1 MGNNQVSDDRPID
14 ENGNSKT
21 QSDNKGIPLWLQ
33 GIDDLDENE
42 TKPTKLSEEQ
52 ASPWIRE
59 IDADYSEQDGEGE
72 AELSE
77 PAQPISAKAD
87 SEADGTPI
95 DEGRDDAPF
104 IEESGHSPV
113 DEEDASDDIED
124 WEITEEIAVI
134 ELSEE
139 LDDVSID
146 TDFDETTLEEGFVDI
161 SEVGL
166 SKTQNDQAEISG
178 DEPLREGE
186 LPEWLQEMIA
196 EAEIESE
203 QPETETALM
212 SEVEPFPN
220 ADISDSI
227 NSEEDLV
234 SEIIAPDEE
243 IPSFDFETHD
253 SDFDL
258 DYALAIAKEDTAP
271 VVLPADEEITDMASG
286 IDEAFPVEDNEI
298 EIDEVTSEQAD
309 EIELSLVEEEV
320 EENQAIDEST
330 PLFKDMA
337 RTETMLD
344 QNEDLKEILLDEV
357 PLGTDADQL
366 SWIEQQ
372 LDQGQIDEALPII
385 QDLVEK
391 SSHLEKLE
399 VWLKEYS
406 EQQPGSNKVME
417 LIGDIALKRGEP
429 EAAIKAYAKSLRL
442 LLNNQEGSHGLD

>member
-1 MGNNQVSDDRPID
+1 M
-14 ENGNSKT
+14 
-21 QSDNKGIPLWLQ
+21 
-33 GIDDLDENE
+33 
-42 TKPTKLSEEQ
+42 
-52 ASPWIRE
+52 
-59 IDADYSEQDGEGE
+59 
-72 AELSE
+72 
-77 PAQPISAKAD
+77 
-87 SEADGTPI
+87 
-95 DEGRDDAPF
+95 
-104 IEESGHSPV
+104 
-113 DEEDASDDIED
+113 
-124 WEITEEIAVI
+124 
-134 ELSEE
+134 
-139 LDDVSID
+139 
-146 TDFDETTLEEGFVDI
+146 
-161 SEVGL
+161 
-166 SKTQNDQAEISG
+166 
-178 DEPLREGE
+178 REGE

-357 PLGTDADQL
+357 PWVQMQTNSL
-366 SWIEQQ
+366 
-372 LDQGQIDEALPII
+372 
-385 QDLVEK
+385 
-391 SSHLEKLE
+391 
-399 VWLKEYS
+399 
-406 EQQPGSNKVME
+406 GSNN
-417 LIGDIALKRGEP
+417 
-429 EAAIKAYAKSLRL
+429 SLTKDKLMKPYPLFRI
-442 LLNNQEGSHGLD
+442 

>member
-1 MGNNQVSDDRPID
+1 M
-14 ENGNSKT
+14 
-21 QSDNKGIPLWLQ
+21 
-33 GIDDLDENE
+33 
-42 TKPTKLSEEQ
+42 
-52 ASPWIRE
+52 RE

-309 EIELSLVEEEV
+309 EIELSLLKKRSRRIK
-320 EENQAIDEST
+320 QLTSQRHFSKTWPAQKQCLIR
-330 PLFKDMA
+330 M
-337 RTETMLD
+337 RT
-344 QNEDLKEILLDEV
+344 
-357 PLGTDADQL
+357 
-366 SWIEQQ
+366 
-372 LDQGQIDEALPII
+372 
-385 QDLVEK
+385 
-391 SSHLEKLE
+391 
-399 VWLKEYS
+399 
-406 EQQPGSNKVME
+406 
-417 LIGDIALKRGEP
+417 
-429 EAAIKAYAKSLRL
+429 
-442 LLNNQEGSHGLD
+442 